1 MKIMMQ
7 MLKKLM
13 RKKAKT
19 YFKTGTQCFGFFL
32 FVLFAVS
39 SCKQEQELSAQSIV
53 EQSVAV
59 HGGLSKWD
67 SITAFSF
74 DKTSLVFDKDGVVE
88 SSTTQ
93 QQSFKLQP
101 ELQGQI
107 VSFYKGIV
115 GLYYNG
121 NEFRKRTNDSIYN
134 VTDPIELTAARNS
147 FYAAN
152 YVVSQ
157 PFKLLEEGTLLT
169 YVGVETLDE
178 KRVHVINVSYTGD
191 TDASDKW
198 TYYFDVES
206 YRLLANKVVH
216 NSNASLIKNL
226 KFDSST
232 GIIFNAHRKS
242 FALKPSGEIDYLR
255 AEYFYENF
263 KIDQ

>member
-1 MKIMMQ
+1 
-7 MLKKLM
+7 MLKKLKL
-13 RKKAKT
+13 KKAKT
-19 YFKTGTQCFGFFL
+19 YFKTETICFGFFL
-32 FVLFAVS
+32 LILCTVS

-74 DKTSLVFDKDGVVE
+74 DKTTLVFDKGGVVE

-93 QQSFKLQP
+93 QQSFKFQP
-101 ELQGQI
+101 VLHGQI

-115 GLYYNG
+115 GLYYDG
-121 NEFRKRTNDSIYN
+121 KEFRKSTNDSIYR
-134 VTDPIELTAARNS
+134 VTDPIELRAARNS

-157 PFKLLEEGTLLT
+157 PFKLLEEGTLLS
-169 YVGVETLDE
+169 YVGVEILDE
-178 KRVHVINVSYTGD
+178 KQVHVINVSYNGD

-206 YRLLANKVVH
+206 SKLVANKVVH
-216 NSNASLIKNL
+216 NGNASLIKNL

-232 GIIFNAHRKS
+232 GLIFNAHRKS
-242 FALKPSGEIDYLR
+242 FTLKSSGEIDYLR